1 MFDFDVVFPLIIL
14 YEVLFGIADVHILH
28 RLILNVKYLVKPTF
42 SVLSDDYFFR
52 EGIFDLFLNFLL
64 TLPLRRL
71 LELVDS
77 LENPIFPHQLSGNVN
92 SQDYFSSEFLEGCWK
107 ALVYLVTSYFLE
119 FFWGEIL
126 IVANFRKG
134 DSFHDSLETMVEKH
148 QEFFLIFDR
157 VNFPLS
163 YFDSVF
169 FVIFIIIKYD

>member
-28 RLILNVKYLVKPTF
+28 RLILNVKYFVEPTF

-92 SQDYFSSEFLEGCWK
+92 SQDYFSSEFLEGC
-107 ALVYLVTSYFLE
+107 
-119 FFWGEIL
+119 
-126 IVANFRKG
+126 
-134 DSFHDSLETMVEKH
+134 
-148 QEFFLIFDR
+148 
-157 VNFPLS
+157 
-163 YFDSVF
+163 
-169 FVIFIIIKYD
+169 